1 MKNLREILM
10 QRRSIRKYTTDL
22 ITKDEQKSI
31 LEAGLMAPTS
41 KNSRPWNFIVVD
53 DKETLEQLGKCN
65 KFGAMSVAG
74 CAMAVVVVADSSLS
88 EAWIEDCS
96 IAAAFMQLRVE
107 ELGMGSCWV
116 QIRERMFDEN
126 TTAQQYVKNLLSIPE
141 EMEVECI
148 LTIGHKAE
156 ERKPLDPEKAL
167 WERVHQ
173 NKW

>member
-1 MKNLREILM
+1 
-10 QRRSIRKYTTDL
+10 
-22 ITKDEQKSI
+22 
-31 LEAGLMAPTS
+31 
-41 KNSRPWNFIVVD
+41 
-53 DKETLEQLGKCN
+53 
-65 KFGAMSVAG
+65 
-74 CAMAVVVVADSSLS
+74 
-88 EAWIEDCS
+88 
-96 IAAAFMQLRVE
+96 
-107 ELGMGSCWV
+107 
-116 QIRERMFDEN
+116 MFDEN